1 VGGGG
6 VQLAGLLPRHCV
18 IAHTEGVVTVT
29 PCSPHAEVVVN
40 NQRAVETT
48 ILQHGATLRFGR
60 SVWRFI
66 DPNSEQQ
73 RFSQGTLPNL
83 PHHGSTATLP
93 GQEQFQAGMR
103 SSTAN
108 YVPFPGGPAPAPRG
122 KDAILPAVLEF
133 REDTEVTF
141 FNALTLQLDPS
152 GVNFKLAPTYTIYM
166 ATRFRASTHYRPELV
181 PEERAVRLTEMLIRV
196 SEMILS
202 VIQQNPG
209 ACHAPTLS
217 FWMANASELLHFLK
231 SDRHITAFSLQAQD
245 LLADAVHFAFKQ
257 LVEAL
262 QSELRLVLPSLL
274 SEQDQEGEQ
283 STAGIISVFSSAM
296 GLLRKCRVNAAL
308 TIQLFSQLF
317 HFVNMWT
324 FNTIVTEQQAGQPKQ
339 NYCTHTWGLR
349 LKRRLAKVEIWA
361 EKQGLELAAD
371 CHLARITQA
380 AHLLQ
385 ARKGSAEDIATL
397 SSTCF
402 KLNSL
407 QLESLL
413 SRYQPAE
420 HEAPINNE
428 LIDTIVRVAQNT
440 VDELTRGEGRQVR
453 LEEDFVL
460 QLPFLLPEDNYSCD
474 IVRGVPGGL
483 IEFLSP
489 LQKAGLCVMTP
500 QPTSSGYWTIYMD
513 TPPPLTPVP
522 RSPSEMSQVTNNGTD
537 IYEMGHHHGPPGI
550 NGQVNGQNGFHG
562 PPGGPMGPAG
572 LHMNGPMGP
581 KGPVGFN
588 GQMGPAGPHKTSQLN
603 LPEEPDIQT
612 IRLSKTN
619 GMGLSIVAAKGVGK
633 ERLGIYIKAV
643 VEGGAAWQDGSLQA
657 GDQLLAVDGQS
668 LVGITQ
674 ERAAEIMMR
683 TGPVVTLEVAKQG
696 AFYHGLAQLLSQPS
710 PVLARHNGGDA
721 PPPGPGYGTGPRRM
735 SERDIRSGPMGPPG
749 PPGPHHH
756 HPPGPHGMH
765 GGAPPQLPGRIP
777 QSKSTPSLNASPG
790 GDSQH
795 NYQNQ
800 EWLHHQVPPRQ
811 PQAGP
816 GSRSTSIQNLS
827 QPINRPPPQHA
838 EHEQGFYQNLVQ
850 PGPQSQGGPGQ
861 PPFHRPRFGSQTSLS
876 GPPGRDRPMSSHY
889 PMGHPGQINHP
900 QLTPQSSLHGSP
912 LHQMGPGGPQ
922 GGFQRFQAPSGP
934 RPVQPP
940 LSSSGPE
947 KPQRQYSYELDGP
960 MRGPDGPMQ
969 ANRLMEVQKAES
981 GRASQN
987 RVRFQDPQSQEPS
1000 ELSQL
1005 RLSAVEQEFRRRV
1018 EEYTS
1023 DSEDEEA
1030 KISTIKRN
1038 GNIANNVNQADKDR
1052 EAFERRA
1059 LEEREREIKIEEK
1072 KKELEENLKQEERLL
1087 NEARRRA
1094 QTGQAESNGSTPPPL
1109 PNSPPPVES
1118 PPPSQAPSSSAP
1130 GTQRLDMLLGNTGPS
1145 VGTLGR
1151 SKPKSETPT
1160 KRDRR
1165 VSFMPEEEAVT
1176 KFEYDSD
1183 DVKEESDKYDD
1194 NDNNITQENLDRL
1207 NAKED
1212 PNAFIYEAETMLNSD
1227 TMEMSKMDFST
1238 SSTGHTPSVIGTQE
1252 IYKDPRSRMLMEQ
1265 QEKKLSAGKPPDGA
1279 KLSFKEKMK
1288 LFAQEVGENT
1298 PRDKAKISKAQRE
1311 IDD

>member
-1 VGGGG
+1 MMHPGN
-6 VQLAGLLPRHCV
+6 PM
-18 IAHTEGVVTVT
+18 
-29 PCSPHAEVVVN
+29 
-40 NQRAVETT
+40 
-48 ILQHGATLRFGR
+48 
-60 SVWRFI
+60 
-66 DPNSEQQ
+66 
-73 RFSQGTLPNL
+73 
-83 PHHGSTATLP
+83 HGSTATLP

-108 YVPFPGGPAPAPRG
+108 YVPFPGGAPAQRG

-181 PEERAVRLTEMLIRV
+181 PEERAVRLTEMLNRV
-196 SEMILS
+196 SEMILT

-209 ACHAPTLS
+209 ASHAPTLS

-245 LLADAVHFAFKQ
+245 LLAEAVHIAFKQ
-257 LVEAL
+257 LVVAL
-262 QSELRLVLPSLL
+262 QTQLEQVLPSLL
-274 SEQDQEGEQ
+274 SDQDSDTEQ

-324 FNTIVTEQQAGQPKQ
+324 FNTIVTEQPRVS
-339 NYCTHTWGLR
+339 YCTHTWGIR

-420 HEAPINNE
+420 HEAPINKE

-522 RSPSEMSQVTNNGTD
+522 RSPSEMSQITTNGTE
-537 IYEMGHHHGPPGI
+537 IYDMGHHNGPPGV
-550 NGQVNGQNGFHG
+550 NGQVNGQNGWVG
-562 PPGGPMGPAG
+562 PP
-572 LHMNGPMGP
+572 HMNGPVGP

-588 GQMGPAGPHKTSQLN
+588 GQMGHSGPHKTSQLN
-603 LPEEPDIQT
+603 LPDDPEIQT

-619 GMGLSIVAAKGVGK
+619 GMGLSIVAAKGAGK

-643 VEGGAAWQDGSLQA
+643 VEGGAAWQDGSLEA

-683 TGPVVTLEVAKQG
+683 TGTVVTLEVAKQG

-710 PVLARHNGGDA
+710 PVMARQAGE
-721 PPPGPGYGTGPRRM
+721 GYGTGPRRM
-735 SERDIRSGPMGPPG
+735 SERDVRAPMGPPG
-749 PPGPHHH
+749 HPGPHHH
-756 HPPGPHGMH
+756 PPPPGPHGMH

-811 PQAGP
+811 PQPGP

-827 QPINRPPPQHA
+827 QPVSRPPPHHP
-838 EHEQGFYQNLVQ
+838 EHEQGFYQNLVP
-850 PGPQSQGGPGQ
+850 PGPHSQGGH
-861 PPFHRPRFGSQTSLS
+861 PPFQRPRFGSQTSLS
-876 GPPGRDRPMSSHY
+876 GHPGRDRPMSAHY
-889 PMGHPGQINHP
+889 PMGNQAQPTHP

-922 GGFQRFQAPSGP
+922 GGFQRYPAPPPGP

-940 LSSSGPE
+940 LSSGPE
-947 KPQRQYSYELDGP
+947 KPQRQYSYELETGP
-960 MRGPDGPMQ
+960 GPVRGPEGQ
-969 ANRLMEVQKAES
+969 AKPEP
-981 GRASQN
+981 GRTSQN
-987 RVRFQDPQSQEPS
+987 RVRFQDPHSQESS
-1000 ELSQL
+1000 ELAQL
-1005 RLSAVEQEFRRRV
+1005 RLTAVEQEFRRRV

-1023 DSEDEEA
+1023 DSDDDEA
-1030 KISTIKRN
+1030 KMSTIKRN
-1038 GNIANNVNQADKDR
+1038 GNIANNQADKDS
-1052 EAFERRA
+1052 EKRA
-1059 LEEREREIKIEEK
+1059 AEERDREIKIEEK
-1072 KKELEENLKQEERLL
+1072 KKELEENLKQEEKLL
-1087 NEARRRA
+1087 NDARRRA
-1094 QTGQAESNGSTPPPL
+1094 QTGQAGSNGSTPPPL

-1118 PPPSQAPSSSAP
+1118 PPPSQAVAANAP
-1130 GTQRLDMLLGNTGPS
+1130 GTQRLDMLLGNTGP
-1145 VGTLGR
+1145 TLAK

-1165 VSFMPEEEAVT
+1165 VSFMPEDAPAARID
-1176 KFEYDSD
+1176 YGSD
-1183 DVKEESDKYDD
+1183 VGKDESAKYDD

-1212 PNAFIYEAETMLNSD
+1212 PNAFIHEAETMLNSA
-1227 TMEMSKMDFST
+1227 TMGLSKMDFNT

>member
-1 VGGGG
+1 
-6 VQLAGLLPRHCV
+6 
-18 IAHTEGVVTVT
+18 
-29 PCSPHAEVVVN
+29 
-40 NQRAVETT
+40 
-48 ILQHGATLRFGR
+48 
-60 SVWRFI
+60 
-66 DPNSEQQ
+66 
-73 RFSQGTLPNL
+73 
-83 PHHGSTATLP
+83 
-93 GQEQFQAGMR
+93 M
-103 SSTAN
+103 
-108 YVPFPGGPAPAPRG
+108 
-122 KDAILPAVLEF
+122 
-133 REDTEVTF
+133 
-141 FNALTLQLDPS
+141 
-152 GVNFKLAPTYTIYM
+152 
-166 ATRFRASTHYRPELV
+166 
-181 PEERAVRLTEMLIRV
+181 
-196 SEMILS
+196 
-202 VIQQNPG
+202 
-209 ACHAPTLS
+209 
-217 FWMANASELLHFLK
+217 
-231 SDRHITAFSLQAQD
+231 
-245 LLADAVHFAFKQ
+245 
-257 LVEAL
+257 
-262 QSELRLVLPSLL
+262 
-274 SEQDQEGEQ
+274 
-283 STAGIISVFSSAM
+283 
-296 GLLRKCRVNAAL
+296 
-308 TIQLFSQLF
+308 
-317 HFVNMWT
+317 
-324 FNTIVTEQQAGQPKQ
+324 
-339 NYCTHTWGLR
+339 
-349 LKRRLAKVEIWA
+349 
-361 EKQGLELAAD
+361 
-371 CHLARITQA
+371 
-380 AHLLQ
+380 
-385 ARKGSAEDIATL
+385 
-397 SSTCF
+397 
-402 KLNSL
+402 
-407 QLESLL
+407 
-413 SRYQPAE
+413 
-420 HEAPINNE
+420 
-428 LIDTIVRVAQNT
+428 
-440 VDELTRGEGRQVR
+440 
-453 LEEDFVL
+453 
-460 QLPFLLPEDNYSCD
+460 
-474 IVRGVPGGL
+474 
-483 IEFLSP
+483 
-489 LQKAGLCVMTP
+489 
-500 QPTSSGYWTIYMD
+500 
-513 TPPPLTPVP
+513 
-522 RSPSEMSQVTNNGTD
+522 
-537 IYEMGHHHGPPGI
+537 
-550 NGQVNGQNGFHG
+550 
-562 PPGGPMGPAG
+562 
-572 LHMNGPMGP
+572 
-581 KGPVGFN
+581 
-588 GQMGPAGPHKTSQLN
+588 
-603 LPEEPDIQT
+603 
-612 IRLSKTN
+612 
-619 GMGLSIVAAKGVGK
+619 
-633 ERLGIYIKAV
+633 
-643 VEGGAAWQDGSLQA
+643 
-657 GDQLLAVDGQS
+657 
-668 LVGITQ
+668 GITQ

-683 TGPVVTLEVAKQG
+683 TGPVVTLE
-696 AFYHGLAQLLSQPS
+696 
-710 PVLARHNGGDA
+710 LARHNGGDA

-987 RVRFQDPQSQEPS
+987 RVRFQDPQSQE
-1000 ELSQL
+1000 
-1005 RLSAVEQEFRRRV
+1005 
-1018 EEYTS
+1018 
-1023 DSEDEEA
+1023 EA

-1145 VGTLGR
+1145 AGTLGR

-1212 PNAFIYEAETMLNSD
+1212 PNAFIYEAEAMLNSD
-1227 TMEMSKMDFST
+1227 TMGMSKMGFST
-1238 SSTGHTPSVIGTQE
+1238 SLTGHTPSVIGTQE